1 MRLQHLPCGAKE
13 TVHVVVSHK
22 QPLLVS
28 GRTGIRPGGD
38 IYTDRELHPVW
49 ICKPDIPGKT
59 GGRYKIE

>member
-28 GRTGIRPGGD
+28 GRTGIRPGGGL
-38 IYTDRELHPVW
+38 YTD
-49 ICKPDIPGKT
+49 
-59 GGRYKIE
+59 